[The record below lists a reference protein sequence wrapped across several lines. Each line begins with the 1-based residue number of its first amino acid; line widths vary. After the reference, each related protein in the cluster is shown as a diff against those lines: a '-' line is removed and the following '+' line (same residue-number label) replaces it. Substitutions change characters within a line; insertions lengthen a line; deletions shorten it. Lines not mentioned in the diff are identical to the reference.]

1 MVGEEI
7 YGEGEDDITETIAL
21 ALASGKSVK
30 TSRPSPGQFEQAF
43 LAAER
48 RGYEAVV
55 SIHISGGLS
64 GTADAARLAAG
75 RVSIPVEVID
85 SGTVGMALGM
95 GVQAAVVAAAAGA
108 GRCRRSAPRRRSSSR
123 RTKVYFYVPSLEQ
136 LRRGGRI
143 GAAAS
148 LLGTM
153 LAIKPILAVDGG
165 KIVPLEK
172 VRSAAR
178 AIARL
183 EEIAAADAA
192 SRPARPGPPRR
203 PPLRESGRGRGAGGQ
218 AGRRPARAVRR
229 PRSVP
234 CPPSSPPTPGWVSWP
249 SSWGRAPRLPWSPS
263 RFPHRAGPACHGWL
277 WIHSVGCMSRRDAG
291 ARQWG
296 PACPG
301 AAAVHPGGGAGL
313 LTDGGGKVFEYDGG
327 AQDGGAGPASG
338 SGDHRR
344 GRHGQG
350 RPGTQVAGRPA
361 SSPADCRPRGAG
373 RRVVLD
379 AGGCRSTP
387 RAATQ

>member
-1 MVGEEI
+1 MPVMVGEEI

-21 ALASGKSVK
+21 ALAGGKSVK

-48 RGYEAVV
+48 GGYEAVV

-75 RVSIPVEVID
+75 RVNIPVEVVD

-95 GVQAAVVAAAAGA
+95 GVQSAVAAAAA
-108 GRCRRSAPRRRSSSR
+108 GLEAAEVSAAATDRLA

-153 LAIKPILAVDGG
+153 FAIKPILAVDDG

-183 EEIAAADAA
+183 EEIAATDAA
-192 SRPARPGPPRR
+192 SRPDGLARLAVHHFGNPAEAEGLAARLAAALPGCPPAQISSLPAVLAAHAGLGVLAVIVGESAPPPVEPGP
-203 PPLRESGRGRGAGGQ
+203 L
-218 AGRRPARAVRR
+218 
-229 PRSVP
+229 
-234 CPPSSPPTPGWVSWP
+234 
-249 SSWGRAPRLPWSPS
+249 
-263 RFPHRAGPACHGWL
+263 
-277 WIHSVGCMSRRDAG
+277 
-291 ARQWG
+291 
-296 PACPG
+296 
-301 AAAVHPGGGAGL
+301 
-313 LTDGGGKVFEYDGG
+313 
-327 AQDGGAGPASG
+327 
-338 SGDHRR
+338 
-344 GRHGQG
+344 
-350 RPGTQVAGRPA
+350 
-361 SSPADCRPRGAG
+361 
-373 RRVVLD
+373 
-379 AGGCRSTP
+379 ST
-387 RAATQ
+387 